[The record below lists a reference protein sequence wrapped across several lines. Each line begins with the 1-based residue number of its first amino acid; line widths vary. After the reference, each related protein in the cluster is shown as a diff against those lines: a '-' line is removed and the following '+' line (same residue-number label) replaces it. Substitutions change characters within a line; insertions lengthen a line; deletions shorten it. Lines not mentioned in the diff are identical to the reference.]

1 MMKKLTNMQRDA
13 LREIGN
19 IGSGNA
25 ATSMAK
31 MMQNKVEMAV
41 PDLKIIAFEEVM
53 DMLGGAETTVVAN
66 MFRINGN
73 APGTVF
79 LIMSLEEADSIAQHF
94 SGLELFDCQDDP
106 EPLGV
111 SAIQEFANILTS
123 AYVSALADFTGLHM
137 QPSVPLI
144 SIDMAGAVISQ
155 GLVEISQANDYAIII
170 DTVMNVPAK
179 KGMVQSNGQFLL
191 LPDPDSLPK
200 IFSALGISYDE

>member
-179 KGMVQSNGQFLL
+179 KRHGTVKWPVFTASRSGLSTKNIQCTG
-191 LPDPDSLPK
+191 
-200 IFSALGISYDE
+200 Y